1 MKINWANILNGIIV
15 KSGITAL
22 KGFVLAVLAFALWS
36 FAGKRQRSR
45 VVNKIDIQIE
55 NEAENHFVN
64 AAEIESS
71 ITLGKNNMVHMRWF
85 DSVSLYKMERKI
97 EKIDFVKKAQV
108 SHDLG
113 GNLSIRVFLVKPIAR
128 IISGGSDL
136 DRYLGSEGEVL
147 PTSEKYASKVIT
159 IDGPGSRKLAYQHTQ
174 KDTSANQIID
184 MVQFIESD
192 PFWKAQI
199 AHIYLDQNGEV
210 TLYPQVGQQ
219 LIEFGQPTNVKAK
232 FKKLLAFY
240 ERIAPVKGWSN
251 YQKISIKFRNQ
262 IVCQKTS

>member
-1 MKINWANILNGIIV
+1 MKIHWTDILNGLNPRTGLSV
-15 KSGITAL
+15 L
-22 KGFVLAVLAFALWS
+22 KGIILTVLAISMWS
-36 FAGKRQRSR
+36 FAGKRQRSK

-108 SHDLG
+108 SHDLN
-113 GNLSIRVFLVKPIAR
+113 GNLSIRVFLVKPVAR

-136 DRYLGSEGEVL
+136 DTYLGSEGEVL

-159 IDGPGSRKLAYQHTQ
+159 IDGPGSRKLAYHHA
-174 KDTSANQIID
+174 KEDSSANQIIQL
-184 MVQFIESD
+184 VQFID
-192 PFWKAQI
+192 NKPFWKAQI
-199 AHIYLDQNGEV
+199 SHIYLDQNGEA

-219 LIEFGQPTNVKAK
+219 LIEFGTPTDIEAK
-232 FKKLLAFY
+232 FKKLMAFY
-240 ERIAPVKGWSN
+240 ERIAPVKGWAS
-251 YQKISIKFRNQ
+251 YQKVSIKFRNQ

>member
-1 MKINWANILNGIIV
+1 MKIHWTDILNGLNPRRGMLV
-15 KSGITAL
+15 L
-22 KGFVLAVLAFALWS
+22 KGVVLAVLMVSLWG
-36 FAGKRQRSR
+36 FAGKRQRSK

-108 SHDLG
+108 SHDLN

-136 DRYLGSEGEVL
+136 DTYLGTEGEVL

-159 IDGPGSRKLAYQHTQ
+159 IDGPGSRKLAYQHTE
-174 KDTSANQIID
+174 KDTSATQIIEL
-184 MVQFIESD
+184 VQYIENQS
-192 PFWKAQI
+192 FWKAQI
-199 AHIYLDQNGEV
+199 SHIYLDQNGEV

-219 LIEFGQPTNVKAK
+219 LIEFGLPIDIEAK
-232 FKKLLAFY
+232 FKKLMAFY

-251 YQKISIKFRNQ
+251 YQKVSIKFRNQ

>member
-1 MKINWANILNGIIV
+1 MKIHWTDILNGLNPGTGLSVLKSII
-15 KSGITAL
+15 
-22 KGFVLAVLAFALWS
+22 LAIVAVSLWS
-36 FAGKRQRSR
+36 FAGKRQRSK

-55 NEAENHFVN
+55 NEAENHFVD

-71 ITLGKNNMVHMRWF
+71 ITLGKNNLVHMRWF

-108 SHDLG
+108 SHDLN

-136 DRYLGSEGEVL
+136 DTYLGTEGEVL

-159 IDGPGSRKLAYQHTQ
+159 IDGPGSRKLVYQHTE
-174 KDTSANQIID
+174 KDTSTRQIIEL
-184 MVQFIESD
+184 VQYIED
-192 PFWKAQI
+192 QPFWKAQI
-199 AHIYLDQNGEV
+199 SHIYLDQDGEA

-219 LIEFGQPTNVKAK
+219 LIEFGHPIDIASK
-232 FKKLLAFY
+232 FKKLMAFY
-240 ERIAPVKGWSN
+240 QRIAPVKGWN
-251 YQKISIKFRNQ
+251 IYQKVSIKFRNQ